1 MLNIASLDRLTYPV
15 SEVIRIS
22 GLSRKETYRRIKT
35 GELDSIRVG
44 AKGGK
49 IAVPAAALVKL
60 MTGAVDGQGDA

>member
-22 GLSRKETYRRIKT
+22 GLSRQETYRRIKT